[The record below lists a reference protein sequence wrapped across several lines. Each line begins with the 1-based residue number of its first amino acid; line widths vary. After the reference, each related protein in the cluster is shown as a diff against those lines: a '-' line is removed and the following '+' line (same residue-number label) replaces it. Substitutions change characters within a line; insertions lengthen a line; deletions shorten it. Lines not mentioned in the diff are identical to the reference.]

1 MQVSALSTGRWRWAV
16 PIALIVIGLVVFV
29 VAASVR
35 PFMVGG
41 YRLDLD
47 VYRIGSTVWQH
58 GGDLYGSLPATRT
71 HISMPFTYPPLSAI
85 VLAPLNWVP
94 FAVASAGISVLT
106 AVSLLVV
113 LVLALRRLGRRHAR
127 RLAAAALF
135 PVALWLEPVR
145 ETLHYGQIN
154 ALLMA
159 LVAID
164 CLLVRRG
171 WPRGILV
178 GLAAALKLTPAV
190 FVLWFLLRR
199 DWRGAIRAAVS
210 FCVVTGVAF
219 LIDPRD
225 SLRYWTTTVFQ
236 TYRIGP
242 AGAGDNQSITG
253 TLARLGLTGTGREL
267 LWFALA
273 AVVLALTVLAMRRA
287 LAAGQPVLALSVNAL
302 AVLLCSPVSWS
313 HHWVWAAPLA
323 LSLGVL
329 GVRAKS
335 VPLLAATAVTLVVF
349 LVPFTGSFVFLGAAL
364 LLVVAFVPLR
374 RPIGWAFVC
383 RKPMTHADYL
393 ATRRFPALDGLRAL
407 SALAVVFFHNQ
418 GPDLLQGWI
427 GVHVF
432 FVLSGFLITTLLLRE
447 HTATGRVNLGN
458 FYLRRAFRIL
468 PVYLL
473 ILGVIAIGL
482 LAVGKFGGNAL
493 GRQFP
498 LYLLFG
504 NEFTT
509 GGPFGQSWTLGIE
522 QKFYLVWPALAF
534 TTIIVGRRNL
544 AGRRAALVAGLLTL
558 ALAAVPFTLGGDPRG
573 WPVDYVP
580 ILLGCA
586 LALVM
591 HDPRGFRVVAPLT
604 RPWVAAG
611 LGLGFVAGQLSV
623 RSGARFLDHH
633 RVVSEMP
640 GFVAI
645 IPFYALAVALL
656 LPAVLAPGPGRWLVS
671 RRPMV
676 FLGERSYSIYLV
688 QNLAQGLVLLAV
700 PAATGLGRAVP
711 VALVAV
717 LFAHG
722 LYRWVERPMIEKG
735 RRIIAG
741 RAVGSTKEL
750 LSAPK
755 ESAPVSPKA

>member
-1 MQVSALSTGRWRWAV
+1 LITLGLAV
-16 PIALIVIGLVVFV
+16 FMV
-29 VAASVR
+29 VAASPMAGR
-35 PFMVGG
+35 PFMAGG

-58 GGDLYGSLPATRT
+58 GGDLYGTLPPTLT
-71 HISMPFTYPPLSAI
+71 HASMPFTYPPLSAI

-94 FAVASAGISVLT
+94 FAVASVGISVLT
-106 AVSLLVV
+106 AVSVLAV
-113 LVLALRRLGRRHAR
+113 LVLASRRLGWAR
-127 RLAAAALF
+127 GQWLAAGALF
-135 PVALWLEPVR
+135 PVALWFEPVR
-145 ETLHYGQIN
+145 ETLGFGQIN
-154 ALLMA
+154 AVLMA

-178 GLAAALKLTPAV
+178 GFAAALKLTPAV

-199 DWRGAIRAAVS
+199 DWLGAVRAAVS

-225 SLRYWTTTVFQ
+225 SLRYWTSTVFQ
-236 TYRIGP
+236 AYRIGP
-242 AGAGDNQSITG
+242 AIAGDNQSITG
-253 TLARLGLTGTGREL
+253 MLARFGLTGTGREL
-267 LWFALA
+267 LWLALA
-273 AVVLALTVLAMRRA
+273 AVVLALTVPAMRRA
-287 LAAGQPVLALSVNAL
+287 LAAGQPVLALSVNAV

-313 HHWVWAAPLA
+313 HHWVWAVPLV

-329 GVRAKS
+329 GVRGKS
-335 VPLLAATAVTLVVF
+335 VPILAVTAVALVVF

-364 LLVVAFVPLR
+364 LVVVALVPLR
-374 RPIGWAFVC
+374 RPIGWAFV
-383 RKPMTHADYL
+383 RRRPMTHADYL
-393 ATRRFPALDGLRAL
+393 ATRRFPGLDGLRAL

-447 HTATGRVNLGN
+447 HAATGRVNLGN

-473 ILGVIAIGL
+473 VLGVIAIGL
-482 LAVGKFGGNAL
+482 LAVGKFGGNAF

-504 NEFTT
+504 NEFAT
-509 GGPFGQSWTLGIE
+509 GGPYGQSWTLGIE

-544 AGRRAALVAGLLTL
+544 PGRRAALTAGLLTL
-558 ALAAVPFTLGGDPRG
+558 ALAAVPCTLGGDPRG
-573 WPVDYVP
+573 WPVDYLP

-591 HDPRGFRVVAPLT
+591 HDPRGFRIVRPLT

-611 LGLGFVAGQLSV
+611 LGLGFVAVQLSV

-633 RVVSEMP
+633 RVLPEMP
-640 GFVAI
+640 GFVAV
-645 IPFYALAVALL
+645 IPFYALAVAML
-656 LPAVLAPGPGRWLVS
+656 LPAVVAPGPVRWLLS
-671 RRPMV
+671 RRPMA

-688 QNLAQGLVLLAV
+688 QNLAQGLILLAI
-700 PAATGLGRAVP
+700 PAVTGLGRAVP

-722 LYRWVERPMIEKG
+722 LYRWVERPMIQKG
-735 RRIIAG
+735 RRIIA
-741 RAVGSTKEL
+741 RRNVGSTKEPL
-750 LSAPK
+750 FAPK
-755 ESAPVSPKA
+755 ESARVSPKA